1 MLSRCRPLLGT
12 FVEVTADSEPAI
24 EAAFEAVARVH
35 RLMSAHERDSDVSR
49 INRLAHMHP
58 VHLNAWTTLVLER
71 ARFWSRESEGA
82 FDVVRAGKAAIDG
95 KRLPRH
101 PDQPM
106 PVAECTSVLTLD
118 GHDARLAEP
127 ACVDLGGIAKGFAVD
142 RALDALRSRGAQFG
156 FVNAGGDMAGFG
168 RPWPVQVVEPR
179 SRAPIAEVILENQAL
194 ATSALVDGTF
204 DHICGADARWISATV
219 RAATALD
226 ADALTKVILAESS
239 IAVHCVDRAGADA
252 FRMSADGVLE
262 PMMSAAQ

>member
-35 RLMSAHERDSDVSR
+35 RLMSVHERDSDVSR
-49 INRLAHMHP
+49 INRLAHTQA
-58 VHLNAWTTLVLER
+58 VHVDAWTTLVLER

-106 PVAECTSVLTLD
+106 PVAECTSALTLD
-118 GHDARLAEP
+118 GNHARLAEP

-142 RALDALRSRGAQFG
+142 RALDALRGRGAQSG

-168 RPWPVQVVEPR
+168 KPWRVEVVDPR
-179 SRAPIAEVILENQAL
+179 SRAPIAEVELANQAL
-194 ATSALVDGTF
+194 ATSAMVDGML
-204 DHICGADARWISATV
+204 DHISGADARWISATV

-226 ADALTKVILAESS
+226 ADALTKVILAGSPL
-239 IAVHCVDRAGADA
+239 AAQCVDGAGADA
-252 FRMSADGVLE
+252 LRMSADGNLE
-262 PMMSAAQ
+262 PMISAPQ